1 MHPDRLTGYLVAGFL
16 AVIAVT
22 NPATRLW
29 MLIPLLAAAPF
40 VLFPD
45 E

>member
-1 MHPDRLTGYLVAGFL
+1 MHPDRLSGYLVAGFL
-16 AVIAVT
+16 MLVAFT
-22 NPATRLW
+22 NPATRIW